1 MNILRYTLNCCEIKP
16 PHGTF
21 ATTMIFP
28 SQNMK
33 SVSWCSEDDLSEGFE
48 SLDQVFTPVVEW

>member
-1 MNILRYTLNCCEIKP
+1 MRMKRAERRTEEE
-16 PHGTF
+16 
-21 ATTMIFP
+21 
-28 SQNMK
+28 SEMK